1 MKTIFLFII
10 IFSLASYSQNM
21 PKQIENNSYFTKISN
36 GAIVAD
42 LNRIAES
49 GNFLDYSGLY
59 GNIDIFGITNYNKNG
74 QVISVESFDHKIVK
88 KYNNKN
94 QLEFEISK
102 SLDSNALPDTT
113 VYVYN
118 AFDSIEYVYSL
129 PLPAKSTY
137 YFDKNNRVIP
147 SYKYNFMEHEARII
161 SLIRAR
167 KYNYSLKTNQLRSI
181 IGGLYQ
187 FDELNNKIE
196 DKIFE
201 PESEIIFSYH
211 ENGKIKTIKTA
222 FKSFQI
228 VEEYSIDG
236 NQMKSIYYPSDRN
249 NPQSVFIYTYS
260 SGILIAKEFKSFPY
274 HNYPD
279 GIVSQ
284 HYTDKFEYNATGELV
299 KHTYTDILKTTK
311 NIYDFIYKY
320 DEKKMWIEKIV
331 NINNV
336 PTFIEIRKISYF
348 D

>member
-1 MKTIFLFII
+1 V
-10 IFSLASYSQNM
+10 
-21 PKQIENNSYFTKISN
+21 PKKIENNSYFTKTMN

-49 GNFLDYSGLY
+49 GSFLDYPGLY
-59 GNIDIFGITNYNKNG
+59 GYIDIFGITNYNKSG
-74 QVISVESFDHKIVK
+74 HVVSEESSYDKVTRA
-88 KYNNKN
+88 YNDKN
-94 QLEFEISK
+94 LLEIEISK
-102 SLDSNALPDTT
+102 SLDSNELPDTT

-196 DKIFE
+196 DRIFE

-211 ENGKIKTIKTA
+211 ENGKINTIKTA
-222 FKSFQI
+222 I
-228 VEEYSIDG
+228 
-236 NQMKSIYYPSDRN
+236 
-249 NPQSVFIYTYS
+249 
-260 SGILIAKEFKSFPY
+260 
-274 HNYPD
+274 
-279 GIVSQ
+279 
-284 HYTDKFEYNATGELV
+284 
-299 KHTYTDILKTTK
+299 
-311 NIYDFIYKY
+311 
-320 DEKKMWIEKIV
+320 
-331 NINNV
+331 
-336 PTFIEIRKISYF
+336 
-348 D
+348 